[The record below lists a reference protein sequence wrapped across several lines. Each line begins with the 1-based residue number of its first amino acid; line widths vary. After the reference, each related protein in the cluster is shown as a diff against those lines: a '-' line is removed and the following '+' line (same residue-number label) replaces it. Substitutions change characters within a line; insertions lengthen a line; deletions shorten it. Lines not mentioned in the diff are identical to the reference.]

1 MWGSWQIWGML
12 GGWGA
17 PCFRLRGAEDN
28 FIFYIEYCFLFVQVM
43 KLRWEYN
50 ILKHFGSISCEMFD
64 YGHIFPQKTLW
75 FGEKMAFLSQ
85 KSWFHAI
92 SWLFSFPTILICKIW
107 TKYNFTATAEFR
119 RTRFSCSNTPKHAQ
133 NWLFLGV
140 FSFFLFLRSLFLGTL
155 SPKYAFSFIKCGI
168 KYPKWLIYATSIH
181 KTELSNLTKN
191 EIVLRPKHG
200 APPLSPN
207 LDNFFER
214 QKRRFKWHL
223 KWLIIQNSS

>member
-1 MWGSWQIWGML
+1 MWLWE
-12 GGWGA
+12 A
-17 PCFRLRGAEDN
+17 PFWNVLVLYGLCPNSFRPPSVKQANVGKKSAQTILASPPLCFRIGGAEDN
-28 FIFYIEYCFLFVQVM
+28 FIFYIEYCFFFVPVM

-119 RTRFSCSNTPKHAQ
+119 RTRFSCSNSPKHAQ
-133 NWLFLGV
+133 NWPFW
-140 FSFFLFLRSLFLGTL
+140 
-155 SPKYAFSFIKCGI
+155 AFSHFFFFWCPFFGNFEPQICFFIHQMWDKI
-168 KYPKWLIYATSIH
+168 P
-181 KTELSNLTKN
+181 
-191 EIVLRPKHG
+191 
-200 APPLSPN
+200 
-207 LDNFFER
+207 
-214 QKRRFKWHL
+214 
-223 KWLIIQNSS
+223 

>member
-1 MWGSWQIWGML
+1 
-12 GGWGA
+12 
-17 PCFRLRGAEDN
+17 
-28 FIFYIEYCFLFVQVM
+28 M

-64 YGHIFPQKTLW
+64 CRHIFPPKTLW
-75 FGEKMAFLSQ
+75 FGEKMAFLC
-85 KSWFHAI
+85 WFHAI

-133 NWLFLGV
+133 NWLFLGD
-140 FSFFLFLRSLFLGTL
+140 FSFFSFFDVSFLGTL
-155 SPKYAFSFIKCGI
+155 SPKSAFSFIKCGI
-168 KYPKWLIYATSIH
+168 KYRKWLLYATSIH

-200 APPLSPN
+200 KPS
-207 LDNFFER
+207 
-214 QKRRFKWHL
+214 
-223 KWLIIQNSS
+223 